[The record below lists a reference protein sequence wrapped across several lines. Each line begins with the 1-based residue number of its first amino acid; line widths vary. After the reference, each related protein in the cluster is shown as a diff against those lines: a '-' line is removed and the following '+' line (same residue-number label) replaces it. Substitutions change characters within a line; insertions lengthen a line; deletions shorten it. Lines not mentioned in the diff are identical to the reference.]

1 MASTGR
7 SMLLSLL
14 LFAVTLSLLEM
25 YRAKFASSELMTIA
39 GGFVCSL
46 LFLLLLT
53 FIGNYQ
59 EASGDRTGWG
69 AVVVAQLVALIVA
82 GTVHRVCITTCF
94 LFSAG
99 LLYEVD
105 KLSGMILARS
115 ESKVRRHWA
124 QKQHRRDDSCT
135 MTYFVCQTEV
145 LVRAHHRSW
154 THQAFFC

>member
-25 YRAKFASSELMTIA
+25 YRGWFAASELKTIA
-39 GGFVCSL
+39 GGFVSSL
-46 LFLLLLT
+46 LFLLLLA

-59 EASGDRTGWG
+59 EASGVRTGWG
-69 AVVVAQLVALIVA
+69 AVVVAELVALIVA

-99 LLYEVD
+99 ILYEVD

-115 ESKVRRHWA
+115 ESKARR
-124 QKQHRRDDSCT
+124 
-135 MTYFVCQTEV
+135 Y
-145 LVRAHHRSW
+145 
-154 THQAFFC
+154 